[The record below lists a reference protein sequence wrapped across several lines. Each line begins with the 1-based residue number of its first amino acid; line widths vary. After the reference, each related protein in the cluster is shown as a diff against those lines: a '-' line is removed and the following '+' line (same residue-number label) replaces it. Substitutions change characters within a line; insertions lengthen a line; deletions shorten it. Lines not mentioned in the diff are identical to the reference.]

1 MRPEVKKNI
10 KCTLFIFLFLGGEA
24 GLEGGDEMEREW
36 DG

>member
-10 KCTLFIFLFLGGEA
+10 KCILFIFLFLGGEA
-24 GLEGGDEMEREW
+24 GLEGADGMGREW